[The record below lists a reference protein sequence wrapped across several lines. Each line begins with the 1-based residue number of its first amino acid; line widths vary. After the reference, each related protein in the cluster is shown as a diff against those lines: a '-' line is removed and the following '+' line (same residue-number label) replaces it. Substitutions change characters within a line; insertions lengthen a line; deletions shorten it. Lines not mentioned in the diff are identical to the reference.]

1 MIRVD
6 VRVRPPLLNS
16 LLVRLLAA
24 APDVQVL
31 DGTAAD
37 ESAPADVV
45 VVSPPDPEHD
55 TETVSLLYRFP
66 RTRVLALD
74 AGGRRAFLYELRPH
88 RTSLGELSRESLL
101 AALRG
106 ERAA

>member
-1 MIRVD
+1 LIRVD

-16 LLVRLLAA
+16 LLVRLLAS

-31 DGTAAD
+31 DGEAAD
-37 ESAPADVV
+37 EGILADVV

-55 TETVSLLYRFP
+55 TEAVNLLYRSP

-88 RTSLGELSRESLL
+88 RTALGELSRESLL